1 MNKKDNSLKTRSH
14 RNYTLIIF
22 SDVNFSPQLF
32 AILQE
37 LCHQKNSFR
46 IILIGDPGVAIAQ
59 QIKAQEWISR
69 VIPRRGKF
77 SSVLNLLF
85 LCSDIIRKRPNAVFA
100 SGQFAT
106 AIGMLA
112 GKIFNVQKRIFIRHH
127 SNLHHKYNMRLGIL
141 VDRMANY
148 LSTEIVAVSEVVKDI
163 LISSEAVKPE
173 KVRLIYNGVDL
184 NNFRSTPSVFKEVPT
199 LYIEKSPLFH
209 IGVVS
214 RFTEWKGVEY
224 IATAFVRLNK
234 EFPNSRLHII
244 GAFADS
250 YPEVKNIL
258 STVPGNAY
266 TLDEI
271 NFNIPLFMHEL
282 DAFVHVP
289 VGRDDEAFGIVYIE
303 ALASGIPCIFTQ
315 SGVINELETPDNYAH
330 IVAFRNS
337 EEIYLNLKRM
347 IQGIKVTKIAAPES
361 WLNQFSLDVMAKS
374 YAELLLREG
383 R

>member
-1 MNKKDNSLKTRSH
+1 M
-14 RNYTLIIF
+14 
-22 SDVNFSPQLF
+22 
-32 AILQE
+32 
-37 LCHQKNSFR
+37 
-46 IILIGDPGVAIAQ
+46 
-59 QIKAQEWISR
+59 
-69 VIPRRGKF
+69 
-77 SSVLNLLF
+77 
-85 LCSDIIRKRPNAVFA
+85 
-100 SGQFAT
+100 
-106 AIGMLA
+106 
-112 GKIFNVQKRIFIRHH
+112 
-127 SNLHHKYNMRLGIL
+127 
-141 VDRMANY
+141 
-148 LSTEIVAVSEVVKDI
+148 
-163 LISSEAVKPE
+163 KPE

-224 IATAFVRLNK
+224 TATAFVRLNK
-234 EFPNSRLHII
+234 EFPNSHLHII

-258 STVPGNAY
+258 STVPVNAY

-374 YAELLLREG
+374 YAELLLGEG